1 MPPVPSLIDVD
12 LFKTFLAIAET
23 GSFTRAADEVHK
35 TQSAVSM
42 QMKKLEDRVGRPL
55 FERGARSVRLTPDGQ
70 RMLDYA
76 QRIVRLNEETLAAF
90 TEPALQGVAT
100 LGVPDDYADR
110 LLPRVLSAFARTHP
124 HVELVVN
131 CHGSSAL
138 TDLIA
143 KGDLDLAI
151 ITSEGGPGDQRV
163 IRREPLHWVSS
174 PEHCVHLSDPV
185 PLAVGPSCCSWRG
198 AAMRALDTARR
209 PYRMAYTSSAAV
221 VLSSAVAA
229 GLAVS
234 VLPECAIRADLRIL
248 TEKDGF
254 PALPPCDIGLLRTRH
269 ATSPI
274 HDALANHIVT
284 RLANLP
290 AAVAPLEAAE

>member
-1 MPPVPSLIDVD
+1 MVAMPALIDVD

-23 GSFTRAADEVHK
+23 GSFTRAAEEVHK

-42 QMKKLEDRVGRPL
+42 QMKKLEARVGRPL
-55 FERGARSVRLTPDGQ
+55 FERGARAVRLTPDGQ

-90 TEPALQGVAT
+90 TEPELQGMVR
-100 LGVPDDYADR
+100 LGMPDDYADR

-131 CHGSSAL
+131 CLSSEAL
-138 TDLIA
+138 TA
-143 KGDLDLAI
+143 HVAEGRLDLAI
-151 ITSEGGPGDQRV
+151 ITSDVGPADQLVVRH
-163 IRREPLHWVSS
+163 EPLHWVAS

-185 PLAVGPSCCSWRG
+185 PLAVGPACCAWRA
-198 AAMRALDTARR
+198 AAMRALDAVRR
-209 PYRMAYTSSAAV
+209 PYRIAYTSSAAV
-221 VLSSAVAA
+221 ALTSAVMA

-234 VLPECAIRADLRIL
+234 VLPESAIRPELRIL
-248 TEKDGF
+248 TGRDGF
-254 PALPPCDIGLLRTRH
+254 PALPPCRISLIRARH

-274 HDALANHIVT
+274 HEALASHIVS
-284 RLANLP
+284 RIGNLP
-290 AAVAPLEAAE
+290 EAAPEAAE